1 MEIKNSTKSSCII
14 LKNLIESLIIMLNLD
29 KFLEIAINASNQASK
44 AILEER
50 KNFKT
55 WEKEDKSPLTSADL
69 ASNKILNDILGST
82 DIKILSEEKL
92 LSKEECEEL
101 KTFWL
106 IDPLDGTSGFL
117 KGSDE
122 FCVMVSLVH
131 DNRPVLSLIQN
142 PSKVIYSMLM
152 QNQGL

>member
-1 MEIKNSTKSSCII
+1 
-14 LKNLIESLIIMLNLD
+14 MLNLD

-92 LSKEECEEL
+92 LSKEECE
-101 KTFWL
+101 
-106 IDPLDGTSGFL
+106 D
-117 KGSDE
+117 
-122 FCVMVSLVH
+122 
-131 DNRPVLSLIQN
+131 
-142 PSKVIYSMLM
+142 
-152 QNQGL
+152 